1 MLKTPWALY
10 ASPPFVCVQVL
21 TSFTSKE
28 QTAYAKAGAVAEE
41 VISSIRTVFAFSG
54 QEKEIERCRVFNC
67 YQQPENGIIC
77 ADVVSLGRN
86 PLFVEF
92 KNVFYTIFAPN
103 CALCVAL

>member
-54 QEKEIERCRVFNC
+54 QEKEIKRCHVFNC
-67 YQQPENGIIC
+67 YQLPQM
-77 ADVVSLGRN
+77 A
-86 PLFVEF
+86 LFLQF